1 MERWRTVAWGP
12 EREGEGPGRCPC
24 DTLGT
29 CFLQTP
35 PGRSETHQGEAIA
48 GESLGHRES
57 GVRCPV
63 AGSAQDVV
71 DRAAEDLG

>member
-12 EREGEGPGRCPC
+12 ECEGEGPGRCPC
-24 DTLGT
+24 DTLDT

-48 GESLGHRES
+48 GESPLRRS
-57 GVRCPV
+57 ARQ
-63 AGSAQDVV
+63 GSTGELV
-71 DRAAEDLG
+71 